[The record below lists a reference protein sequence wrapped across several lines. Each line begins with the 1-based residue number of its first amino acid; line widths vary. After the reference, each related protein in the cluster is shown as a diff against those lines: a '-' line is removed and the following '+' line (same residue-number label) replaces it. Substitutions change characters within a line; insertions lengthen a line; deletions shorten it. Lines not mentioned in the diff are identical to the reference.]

1 MKIKGLTDTNFTDY
15 KLPSLYIATPYCS
28 FKCDKECGRAV
39 CQNSALAH
47 DTIYSVPNA
56 AIAKIYNDNPVTQ
69 AVVFGGLEPLD
80 STDLLEAITDLQTMC
95 KIMRIVIYTGYTEEE
110 VQSKFP
116 TLLSTTNLVMKYGRF
131 VRVKRETEALSAWFP
146 TRETLSHLKKRMNTE
161 DFITFCTELSPL

>member
-1 MKIKGLTDTNFTDY
+1 MEIKGLTDTNFTDY
-15 KLPSLYIATPYCS
+15 KLPSLYIATPHCS

-131 VRVKRETEALSAWFP
+131 VPDQLRHFDEILGVYLASENQYAKEYNIIHE
-146 TRETLSHLKKRMNTE
+146 
-161 DFITFCTELSPL
+161 